1 MEPLNESQAFRLAAC
16 EGDLRLRVQRRIST
30 GFPWLSRLYCGASVA
45 DRPTAGVLERPSR
58 LRRGGQP
65 SAVPRLAHLAPVL
78 PATKR
83 PYHHNSGAPISIPGA
98 KWPGRGLRRSRRPWQ
113 APPVSAD
120 DVLVS
125 GRGLLTR

>member
-45 DRPTAGVLERPSR
+45 DRPTAGVLERPRR

-78 PATKR
+78 SATKR
-83 PYHHNSGAPISIPGA
+83 PYPYNSGAQISIPGA
-98 KWPGRGLRRSRRPWQ
+98 KWPGCGLRRSRRPRQ